1 MENEFALELKKQKIV
16 TEYKDA
22 LISAINLVIDN
33 IKTQKELADAII
45 ENGETKMTSEKIKG
59 FLKSIE
65 RYSSLKT
72 KIEKD
77 EKLSKAEYSLLA
89 VACTGAS
96 NSLANNARKL
106 LRSAEDMQNLAKAFM
121 A

>member
-1 MENEFALELKKQKIV
+1 MENEFALELKRQKVI
-16 TEYKDA
+16 TEYKSA
-22 LISAINLVIDN
+22 LISAIDLVLDN
-33 IKTQKELADAII
+33 IKNQKELADAII
-45 ENGETKMTSEKIKG
+45 ENGSTKMTSEKVQG

-72 KIEKD
+72 KLENN

-96 NSLANNARKL
+96 NSVASNANKL
-106 LRSAEDMQNLAKAFM
+106 LDSAKQLQNLAKAFM